1 MSDNEA
7 LSSLAFLYLTFSHA
21 TDGNLSMEE
30 MRTLADKVK
39 AWAPDADLATVGQII
54 QGAVAS
60 YKQVPADQRL
70 DTARKHAASVA
81 TYSNATARTHIV
93 ADLEA
98 IANADGNVDA
108 TERAFIDELK
118 AQFSA

>member
-1 MSDNEA
+1 MSNNDA

-21 TDGNLSMEE
+21 TDGTLAMEE
-30 MRTLADKVK
+30 MRTLADKIK
-39 AWAPDADLATVGQII
+39 AWAPEADLAAIGEVI

-70 DTARKHAASVA
+70 DTARQHVAALASFA
-81 TYSNATARTHIV
+81 DGPARARIV

-98 IANADGNVDA
+98 IASADGNVDDA
-108 TERAFIDELK
+108 ERAFIDDLK
-118 AQFSA
+118 AQLQG